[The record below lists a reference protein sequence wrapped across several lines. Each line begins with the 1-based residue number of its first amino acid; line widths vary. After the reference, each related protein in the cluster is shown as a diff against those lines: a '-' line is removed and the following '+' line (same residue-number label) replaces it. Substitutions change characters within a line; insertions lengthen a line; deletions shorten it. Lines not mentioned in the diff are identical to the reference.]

1 MVITSRTESFGCTC
15 SKKIERPLISLDD
28 CLDVTSRRVILSD
41 ELTLPARMQNKT
53 TKNVIMVNQTY
64 TVPGSYKEY
73 LVVLINFEFNI
84 HAVSKT
90 IDWLEIPSRLSE
102 MIMKIFVE
110 APLIKYTERT
120 KFIKKFDI

>member
-1 MVITSRTESFGCTC
+1 MVIMPRTENFGCTC
-15 SKKIERPLISLDD
+15 SKKIESPSRSLDD
-28 CLDVTSRRVILSD
+28 CFDVNSRRVILSD